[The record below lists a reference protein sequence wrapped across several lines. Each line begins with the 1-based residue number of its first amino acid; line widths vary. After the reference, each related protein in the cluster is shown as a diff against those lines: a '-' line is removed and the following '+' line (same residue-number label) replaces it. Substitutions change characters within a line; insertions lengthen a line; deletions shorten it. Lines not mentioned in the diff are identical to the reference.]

1 MRRKMR
7 LVRNKFSNVLQWLC
21 FKHGVVLSGVYE
33 SVLGK
38 LLIHKLDLLLQFS
51 KLLLL
56 GFVLKLSLDCDLF
69 NLEVLHEEIGFFKL

>member
-1 MRRKMR
+1 M
-7 LVRNKFSNVLQWLC
+7 
-21 FKHGVVLSGVYE
+21 VLSGVYE

-38 LLIHKLDLLLQFS
+38 LLIHKLDLLLQFA

-69 NLEVLHEEIGFFKL
+69 NLEVLHEEICFFKLKLSHSDLQFKHLLLLATLELH